1 MKGEKGRER
10 ERHTGDVGEDGVSR
24 VVKSKPALEV
34 LTIDF
39 VGLLAFGEEGGYGG
53 CIVKPDIRQANASTV
68 VCHLK
73 VAQDCEARRA
83 AANSQVICKGA

>member
-24 VVKSKPALEV
+24 VVKSKPALDV

-39 VGLLAFGEEGGYGG
+39 VGLLAFGEEGGDGG
-53 CIVKPDIRQANASTV
+53 
-68 VCHLK
+68 
-73 VAQDCEARRA
+73 
-83 AANSQVICKGA
+83 